1 MGGFALLLESTIG
14 KIGEIC
20 DEARAKARERLD
32 QLTKPRG
39 SLGMLEDVA
48 AQIAG
53 ITGQSL
59 PRLENKAVIVMAG
72 DHGVVAE
79 GVSAYPQEVTPQ
91 MVRNFL
97 RGGAAINV
105 LARQA
110 GARVVCVDMG
120 VAAPLD
126 EPGLIN
132 RKIAPGTKNF
142 ISGPAMTREEA
153 RAAVEA
159 GIEIA
164 NQAISEGVN
173 LLATGD
179 MGIGNTTPSTAI
191 LAAFT
196 GFPVP
201 LITGRGTGLDQP
213 GVQRKVEVIE
223 QALKVNNPDPRD
235 GLDVLAKVGGFEI
248 GGLAGVILGAA
259 AARVPV
265 VIDGFIS
272 GAAAMVARSLAPRAV
287 NYVIASHLSEE
298 PGHRVM
304 LTWLGIKPMLQMQMR
319 LGEGTGA
326 VLAFHLVEAAL
337 RILREMA
344 TFGEAGVTGEMVV

>member
-1 MGGFALLLESTIG
+1 MLLESTIG

-20 DEARAKARERLD
+20 GEARAKARERLD

-110 GARVVCVDMG
+110 GTRVVCVDMG

-164 NQAISEGVN
+164 NQVISEGTN

-196 GFPVP
+196 GFPVS

-213 GVQRKVEVIE
+213 GVQRKVKVIE

-265 VIDGFIS
+265 VVDGFIS

-287 NYVIASHLSEE
+287 DYMIASHLSEE

>member
-1 MGGFALLLESTIG
+1 MLLEETIA
-14 KIGEIC
+14 KIGEL
-20 DEARAKARERLD
+20 DEQAQEAARRRSD
-32 QLTKPRG
+32 RLTKPPG

-53 ITGQSL
+53 ITGKSL
-59 PRLENKAVIVMAG
+59 PWLEKKAVITMAG
-72 DHGVVAE
+72 DHGVCAE
-79 GVSAYPQEVTPQ
+79 GVSAFPQEVTPQ
-91 MVRNFL
+91 MVLNFL

-105 LARQA
+105 LSRQA
-110 GARVVCVDMG
+110 GAKIVCVDMG
-120 VAAPLD
+120 MIAPVD
-126 EPGLIN
+126 APGLVVRRIG
-132 RKIAPGTKNF
+132 PGTNNLAA
-142 ISGPAMTREEA
+142 GPAMTPDQA
-153 RAAVEA
+153 RAAVET
-159 GIEIA
+159 GIEVATQEIA
-164 NQAISEGVN
+164 GGTE

-196 GFPVP
+196 GFPVA
-201 LITGRGTGLDQP
+201 LLAGKGTGLDQP
-213 GVQRKVEVIE
+213 GVQRKIKVVER
-223 QALKVNNPDPRD
+223 ALRINNPDPRD
-235 GLDVLAKVGGFEI
+235 GLDVLAKLGGFEI

-272 GAAAMVARSLAPRAV
+272 GAAAMIARSLAPRSIH
-287 NYVIASHLSEE
+287 YMIASHLSEE

-304 LTWLGIKPMLQMQMR
+304 LNWLGIKPMLHMRMR

-326 VLAFHLVEAAL
+326 VLAFHLIEAAL

-344 TFGEAGVTGEMVV
+344 TFDEAGVTGEMIL